1 MSKPSH
7 FYGVIKPYRDDFI
20 LKPDEK
26 EINIMSDH
34 FNYLKKLLESK
45 KLVLAGPTL
54 IEEDPTGILIFEAE
68 SIVEARYLLESDPS
82 VKAGIQ
88 NIVDLRPIRL
98 SLFRPIL

>member
-1 MSKPSH
+1 
-7 FYGVIKPYRDDFI
+7 
-20 LKPDEK
+20 
-26 EINIMSDH
+26 MSDH